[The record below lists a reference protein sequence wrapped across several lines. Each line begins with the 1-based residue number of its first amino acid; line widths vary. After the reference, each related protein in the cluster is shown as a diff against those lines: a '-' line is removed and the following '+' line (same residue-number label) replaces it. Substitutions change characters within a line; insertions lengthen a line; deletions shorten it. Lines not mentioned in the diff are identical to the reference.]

1 MLARGHEVKLIYPEN
16 GTPRLRDQLL
26 NHSNLTVEHYD
37 VSLDELAIRLSA
49 KVANRQPGLQGAKAS
64 FGSQYHSKII
74 LEDAALHKRIEDFG
88 PDLMLADF
96 VLAGGSALADKLG
109 IPKAVMVP
117 FLGAGIMNNQF
128 GSGASLLATVPQFS
142 SGLPRHMNLLQ
153 RLQNLL
159 VSVMNDIVFTLVLEA
174 HLNEVIWRHY
184 DIAPYSLSK
193 SSQQAALVL
202 AGSEWAV
209 NNAQPLSPHIVMFGA
224 ITAKSPRPLPPHLES
239 FVGPAGEPGVILASL
254 GSTAIPE
261 VPEIKAIARALSAI
275 APTKAVWKLA
285 KQDLE
290 LVGVNISDLNLGDNI
305 LLSDWVPQ
313 NDLLGHPNIKAFFTQ
328 GGTNSYNEAAY
339 HGVPIVGMPI
349 FAEQPDTVSQA
360 VHQGFGLAV
369 SVHKLRTLAADLEH
383 ALKRVLVEPSFAAEA
398 ARISRLMHSQ
408 RRLPAEIAAD
418 ALEHAAWT
426 RGDKYLQPLRHDLN
440 AFQMGSWDVIL
451 IALTLVPYMIKTGS
465 SEAPELNNVE

>member
-142 SGLPRHMNLLQ
+142 SGLPRHMAAEQ
-153 RLQNLL
+153 AAVDDDRSAHCCIP
-159 VSVMNDIVFTLVLEA
+159 SVALR
-174 HLNEVIWRHY
+174 RHY